1 MTSFW
6 RSLLPWLWLFV
17 VPISVAMVIFFTFI
31 TPGTPLQGIAILW
44 FVAFC
49 PGMSL
54 VPLFKLNHFI
64 IEATLIVAMSLSIDA
79 IVVVIFLYSKHWSP
93 PTALWVLITLSLIG
107 SLLQLR
113 QRLADNAVSQT
124 GGTATLS

>member
-17 VPISVAMVIFFTFI
+17 VPLSVAMVIFFTFVY
-31 TPGTPLQGIAILW
+31 PGTPIQGITILW

-54 VPLFKLNHFI
+54 VPLLNLKHFI
-64 IEATLIVAMSLSIDA
+64 IEATLVIALSLSIDA
-79 IVVVIFLYSKHWSP
+79 IVVVIFLYSRHWSP
-93 PTALWVLITLSLIG
+93 FTTLWVLITLSLIG

-113 QRLADNAVSQT
+113 QRLADTSASQT
-124 GGTATLS
+124 GRTATLS